1 MVSLRYLCDLWSLHT
16 SKTLLNSFTRHGL
29 LTERFYISIR
39 SFESGKWSIDTT
51 HWCRYSVWDSV
62 HDGFLLAWFPGL
74 SS

>member
-1 MVSLRYLCDLWSLHT
+1 MVIGEPVLLPSVNAMTGEGIGQMNLARLDT
-16 SKTLLNSFTRHGL
+16 S
-29 LTERFYISIR
+29 
-39 SFESGKWSIDTT
+39 